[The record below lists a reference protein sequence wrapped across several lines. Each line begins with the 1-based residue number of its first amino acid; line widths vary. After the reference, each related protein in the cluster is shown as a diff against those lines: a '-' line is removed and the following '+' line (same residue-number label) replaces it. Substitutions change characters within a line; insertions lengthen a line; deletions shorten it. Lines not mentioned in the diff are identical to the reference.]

1 MIVYCSLYSLSTL
14 SLALSL
20 CVSRLCCCVVCV
32 LLSDFIKYRKNK
44 NFIKYRKNKKS
55 VDARQTDR
63 HVFCHLGRAPKV
75 QYILCSTAGERARH
89 GMHLWCSSAKKWEKE
104 KRNSAHS
111 TARHLVQSER
121 QKRAAQR
128 EAAHNSSTQ
137 QSSTQQQNTAADRV
151 AALNTGSTVQHSNI
165 ALKIMNHT
173 FFMTFR
179 FAFLLRKFR
188 FNINDQ

>member
-1 MIVYCSLYSLSTL
+1 VFHGRREGPPWNAPL
-14 SLALSL
+14 
-20 CVSRLCCCVVCV
+20 V
-32 LLSDFIKYRKNK
+32 LFCEKMGKRK
-44 NFIKYRKNKKS
+44 KK
-55 VDARQTDR
+55 QCTQ
-63 HVFCHLGRAPKV
+63 H
-75 QYILCSTAGERARH
+75 GET
-89 GMHLWCSSAKKWEKE
+89 SSAVRTSEK
-104 KRNSAHS
+104 SS
-111 TARHLVQSER
+111 TER
-121 QKRAAQR
+121 SSTQQ
-128 EAAHNSSTQ
+128 SSTQ

>member
-1 MIVYCSLYSLSTL
+1 MECTFG
-14 SLALSL
+14 ALL
-20 CVSRLCCCVVCV
+20 
-32 LLSDFIKYRKNK
+32 RKNG
-44 NFIKYRKNKKS
+44 KK
-55 VDARQTDR
+55 
-63 HVFCHLGRAPKV
+63 K
-75 QYILCSTAGERARH
+75 
-89 GMHLWCSSAKKWEKE
+89 

-111 TARHLVQSER
+111 TARHQAQSER

-128 EAAHNSSTQ
+128 EAAHNSSTQQSSTQ

>member
-1 MIVYCSLYSLSTL
+1 MECTFG
-14 SLALSL
+14 ALL
-20 CVSRLCCCVVCV
+20 
-32 LLSDFIKYRKNK
+32 RKNG
-44 NFIKYRKNKKS
+44 KK
-55 VDARQTDR
+55 
-63 HVFCHLGRAPKV
+63 K
-75 QYILCSTAGERARH
+75 
-89 GMHLWCSSAKKWEKE
+89 

-111 TARHLVQSER
+111 TASSAVRTSEKSSTER
-121 QKRAAQR
+121 
-128 EAAHNSSTQ
+128 SSTQ
-137 QSSTQQQNTAADRV
+137 QSSTEQSSTQQQNTAADRV